1 MEDYIKV
8 GKWVINPKYI
18 TSARDFQDE
27 DDESKPHI
35 AIWISADDHVQLGE
49 PCPFCGAKLTR
60 ETLRP
65 ARL

>member
-1 MEDYIKV
+1 MEEA
-8 GKWVINPKYI
+8 PKAKLYVHI
-18 TSARDFQDE
+18 PCGEALLIVDE
-27 DDESKPHI
+27 TDDGPVLFDATFHH
-35 AIWISADDHVQLGE
+35 ADDHVQLGE